1 MRRLFPERSL
11 ADPPFDFV
19 TAPRAIDQQIQPALF
34 HFYTLEQG
42 FDVGVNSVI
51 AARGHANA
59 ATRSYGFS
67 GLVNC
72 AGHIVSCRLTFH
84 AAACDINRGATFTQI
99 FDTLPAPRGTNPEA
113 RPPVPP
119 RNLPKRSRC
128 APTRQADPFRE
139 RISRS

>member
-19 TAPRAIDQQIQPALF
+19 TAPRAIDQQVQPTLF
-34 HFYTLEQG
+34 RLHTLEQG

-59 ATRSYGFS
+59 ATRRYGFS

-72 AGHIVSCRLTFH
+72 AGHTVGRRLTFH
-84 AAACDINRGATFTQI
+84 ATTCDINRGATFAQSERDPT
-99 FDTLPAPRGTNPEA
+99 
-113 RPPVPP
+113 
-119 RNLPKRSRC
+119 SC
-128 APTRQADPFRE
+128 ATACAGDDCD
-139 RISRS
+139 ST